1 MPWRLLRLC
10 SVART
15 LLPIFQ
21 TAISKEISLP
31 RAQNFQKGFPPP
43 RTQDFRN
50 ETRAGQSPALCN
62 HRQCVQL
69 VFLSALSQSVQ
80 GLTCTSS
87 GLTTGGDCS
96 STLTIGG
103 SSCGASTLPG
113 VCLHR
118 SLLPAQ
124 RRTLSGATFLLQAL
138 RCDKRHQNVLFNP
151 ALASYKQ
158 HAEGQFKQAEE
169 GDWKLTSAMARKSSR
184 VRRPCTSIESSTL
197 DTTLPLSS

>member
-1 MPWRLLRLC
+1 MIQNLIAGQCPSLYAMCPTKLRSLSAWKVPQMPCRLLHLC

-21 TAISKEISLP
+21 TAISKGMPLL
-31 RAQNFQKGFPPP
+31 RAQNFQKGF
-43 RTQDFRN
+43 RH
-50 ETRAGQSPALCN
+50 PAHKTSKMRQGPDIVQPSAT

-69 VFLSALSQSVQ
+69 VFQPALSQSVQ
-80 GLTCTSS
+80 GPTCSSSALTI
-87 GLTTGGDCS
+87 GGNCS

-118 SLLPAQ
+118 SPLPAQ
-124 RRTLSGATFLLQAL
+124 RRTLSGATLLLQAL
-138 RCDKRHQNVLFNP
+138 RCDKRMHDHRGFLSNP

-158 HAEGQFKQAEE
+158 HAERRFKQA
-169 GDWKLTSAMARKSSR
+169 
-184 VRRPCTSIESSTL
+184 
-197 DTTLPLSS
+197 